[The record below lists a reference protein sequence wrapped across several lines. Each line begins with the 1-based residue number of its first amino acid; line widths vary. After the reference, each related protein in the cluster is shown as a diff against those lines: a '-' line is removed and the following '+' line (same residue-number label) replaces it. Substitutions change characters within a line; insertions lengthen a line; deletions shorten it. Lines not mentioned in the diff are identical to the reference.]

1 MNINFDIDFPKKLD
15 EDEKELLSSVLD
27 EEEISKIEQMILK
40 RSISENLN
48 KLNRVSLGPTPKPYA
63 TAC

>member
-1 MNINFDIDFPKKLD
+1 LNINFDIDFPKKLD